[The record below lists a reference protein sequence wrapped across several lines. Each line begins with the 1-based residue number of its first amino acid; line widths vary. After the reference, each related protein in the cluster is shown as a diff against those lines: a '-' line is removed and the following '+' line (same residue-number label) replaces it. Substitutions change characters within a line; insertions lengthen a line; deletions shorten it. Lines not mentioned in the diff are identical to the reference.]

1 MQIITCAQV
10 SLSTKAKFFIQ
21 QCRAHQERCVPG
33 ISTAAIWR
41 LPKLAACPSI
51 QPALSSLTSWPNTGL
66 PAPHKVPNIVQL
78 IIFSPVLEVQA
89 IDQGSPVLSTSVL
102 INVNIEDSNDN
113 APVFAEGNYTVYVQ
127 EDRPYGHVLLR
138 FTVTDSDDSP
148 NGAPFTW

>member
-1 MQIITCAQV
+1 MTCPV
-10 SLSTKAKFFIQ
+10 
-21 QCRAHQERCVPG
+21 
-33 ISTAAIWR
+33 
-41 LPKLAACPSI
+41 LPHFLAEHR
-51 QPALSSLTSWPNTGL
+51 
-66 PAPHKVPNIVQL
+66 PAPHKLPNIVEL